1 MTFLPGN
8 NANPKGRPKK
18 PVDYRSALMQETCY
32 KHRGDIKKVAKIAF
46 NEAKKGIP
54 WAVKLCMEYF
64 FPKPGTFVSVSTD
77 EKKEVRILA
86 ASFVQSLSEA
96 ERKTLMQLYLKSQQ
110 PIKAMPTIESS
121 AEPKATEE

>member
-18 PVDYRSALMQETCY
+18 PVDYLSALMQETCY

-46 NEAKKGIP
+46 AEAKKGIP

-86 ASFVQSLSEA
+86 ANFVQSLTED
-96 ERKTLMQLYLKSQQ
+96 ERRTFMQLYLKGQQ
-110 PIKAMPTIESS
+110 PMKPVTTIDSP
-121 AEPKATEE
+121 AEPKASE

>member
-1 MTFLPGN
+1 MTFIPGN

-32 KHRGDIKKVAKIAF
+32 KHRRDIKKVAKIAF

-86 ASFVQSLSEA
+86 ANFVQSLTED
-96 ERKTLMQLYLKSQQ
+96 ERRTFMQLYLKGQQ
-110 PIKAMPTIESS
+110 PMKAVTTIDSP
-121 AEPKATEE
+121 AEPKATE

>member
-32 KHRGDIKKVAKIAF
+32 KHRGDIKKVSKIAF

-86 ASFVQSLSEA
+86 ANFVQSLTED
-96 ERKTLMQLYLKSQQ
+96 ERRTFMQLYLKGQQ
-110 PIKAMPTIESS
+110 PAKAMPTIEST
-121 AEPKATEE
+121 AEPKALE